1 MTAEDFTARKLAA
14 NKALLDAIG
23 MINPSDPDA
32 VKKYEAISKLYHE
45 LNADIK
51 NDFDREAKA
60 EELRVE
66 REKLES
72 EKATKAEAM
81 AVEREKIATEK
92 ATKAEAIAAERERT
106 ESEAK
111 SDMRK
116 AILDVVGKGGIAAAT
131 IFSAVAQIKM
141 FDRSTEFEK
150 ENALLTTSEQTVV
163 KNGLSG
169 RFFKH

>member
-1 MTAEDFTARKLAA
+1 MTQEDFTARKLAA

-23 MINPSDPDA
+23 MIDPSDEDA
-32 VKKYEAISKLYHE
+32 VQKYEAISKLYHE

-60 EELRVE
+60 EEL
-66 REKLES
+66 K
-72 EKATKAEAM
+72 
-81 AVEREKIATEK
+81 VEREKIASE
-92 ATKAEAIAAERERT
+92 ANTKAEAIKAERERN
-106 ESEAK
+106 ESEVK
-111 SDMRK
+111 SDTRK
-116 AILDVVGKGGIAAAT
+116 AILDLVGKGGIAAAT

>member
-23 MINPSDPDA
+23 MIDPSDPDA

-60 EELRVE
+60 EEL
-66 REKLES
+66 K
-72 EKATKAEAM
+72 
-81 AVEREKIATEK
+81 VEREKIESEK

-150 ENALLTTSEQTVV
+150 ENALLTTSQQTVV
-163 KNGLSG
+163 KNGISG

>member
-23 MINPSDPDA
+23 MIDPSDEDA
-32 VKKYEAISKLYHE
+32 VQKYEAISKLYHE

-60 EELRVE
+60 EEL
-66 REKLES
+66 K
-72 EKATKAEAM
+72 
-81 AVEREKIATEK
+81 VEREKIDSEAK
-92 ATKAEAIAAERERT
+92 TKAEAIKAERERN

-111 SDMRK
+111 SDTRK
-116 AILDVVGKGGIAAAT
+116 AVLDLIGKGGIAAAT

>member
-1 MTAEDFTARKLAA
+1 MTQEDFTARKLAA

-23 MINPSDPDA
+23 MIDPSDEDA
-32 VKKYEAISKLYHE
+32 VQKYEAISKLYHE

-60 EELRVE
+60 EEL
-66 REKLES
+66 K
-72 EKATKAEAM
+72 
-81 AVEREKIATEK
+81 VEREKIDSEAK
-92 ATKAEAIAAERERT
+92 TKAEAIKAERERN

-111 SDMRK
+111 SDTRK
-116 AILDVVGKGGIAAAT
+116 AILDLVGKGGIAAAT

>member
-1 MTAEDFTARKLAA
+1 MTQEDFTARKLAA

-23 MINPSDPDA
+23 MIDPSDEDA
-32 VKKYEAISKLYHE
+32 VQKYEAISKLYHE

-60 EELRVE
+60 EEL
-66 REKLES
+66 K
-72 EKATKAEAM
+72 
-81 AVEREKIATEK
+81 VEREKIDSEAK
-92 ATKAEAIAAERERT
+92 TKAEAIKAERERN

-111 SDMRK
+111 SDTRK
-116 AILDVVGKGGIAAAT
+116 AVLDLIGKGGIAAAT

>member
-1 MTAEDFTARKLAA
+1 MTQEDFTARKLAA

-23 MINPSDPDA
+23 MIDPSDEDA
-32 VKKYEAISKLYHE
+32 VQKYEAISKLYHE

-51 NDFDREAKA
+51 NDFDREAKV
-60 EELRVE
+60 EEL
-66 REKLES
+66 K
-72 EKATKAEAM
+72 
-81 AVEREKIATEK
+81 VEREKIASE
-92 ATKAEAIAAERERT
+92 ANTKAEAIKAERERN
-106 ESEAK
+106 ESESK
-111 SDMRK
+111 SDTRK
-116 AILDVVGKGGIAAAT
+116 AVLDLIGKGGIAAAT

>member
-1 MTAEDFTARKLAA
+1 MTQEDFTKRKLAA

-23 MINPSDPDA
+23 MIDPSDEDA
-32 VKKYEAISKLYHE
+32 VQKYEAISKLYHE

-60 EELRVE
+60 EEL
-66 REKLES
+66 K
-72 EKATKAEAM
+72 
-81 AVEREKIATEK
+81 VEREKIESEAN
-92 ATKAEAIAAERERT
+92 TKAEAIKAERERN
-106 ESEAK
+106 ESEVK
-111 SDMRK
+111 SDTRK
-116 AILDVVGKGGIAAAT
+116 AILDLVGKGGIAAAT

>member
-23 MINPSDPDA
+23 QIDPSDEDA
-32 VKKYEAISKLYHE
+32 VQKYEAISKLYHE

-51 NDFDREAKA
+51 NDFDREAKT
-60 EELRVE
+60 EEL
-66 REKLES
+66 K
-72 EKATKAEAM
+72 
-81 AVEREKIATEK
+81 VEREKIASE
-92 ATKAEAIAAERERT
+92 ANTKAEAIKAERERN
-106 ESEAK
+106 ESEVK
-111 SDMRK
+111 SDTRK
-116 AILDVVGKGGIAAAT
+116 AVLDLIGKGGIAAAT

-141 FDRSTEFEK
+141 FERSTEFEK
-150 ENALLTTSEQTVV
+150 ENALLTTSGQTVV

>member
-23 MINPSDPDA
+23 MIDPSDPDA

-60 EELRVE
+60 EEL
-66 REKLES
+66 K
-72 EKATKAEAM
+72 
-81 AVEREKIATEK
+81 VEREKIESEK

-131 IFSAVAQIKM
+131 IFSAVAQIRM

>member
-23 MINPSDPDA
+23 MIDPSDPDA

-60 EELRVE
+60 EELKVE
-66 REKLES
+66 REKIES
-72 EKATKAEAM
+72 EKATKAEAI
-81 AVEREKIATEK
+81 K
-92 ATKAEAIAAERERT
+92 AERERT

-116 AILDVVGKGGIAAAT
+116 AVLDVVGKGGIAAAT

>member
-23 MINPSDPDA
+23 MIDPSDPDA

-60 EELRVE
+60 EELKVE
-66 REKLES
+66 REKIES
-72 EKATKAEAM
+72 EKATKAEAI
-81 AVEREKIATEK
+81 K
-92 ATKAEAIAAERERT
+92 AERERT

>member
-23 MINPSDPDA
+23 MIDPSDPDA

-60 EELRVE
+60 EELR
-66 REKLES
+66 
-72 EKATKAEAM
+72 
-81 AVEREKIATEK
+81 VEREKIATEK

>member
-23 MINPSDPDA
+23 MIDPSDPDA

-60 EELRVE
+60 EELKVE
-66 REKLES
+66 REKIES
-72 EKATKAEAM
+72 EKATKAEAI
-81 AVEREKIATEK
+81 K
-92 ATKAEAIAAERERT
+92 AERERT

-116 AILDVVGKGGIAAAT
+116 AVLDVVGKGGIAAAT
-131 IFSAVAQIKM
+131 IFSAVAQIRM

-150 ENALLTTSEQTVV
+150 ENALLTTSQQTVV
-163 KNGLSG
+163 KNGISG

>member
-23 MINPSDPDA
+23 MIDPSDPDA

-60 EELRVE
+60 EEL
-66 REKLES
+66 K
-72 EKATKAEAM
+72 
-81 AVEREKIATEK
+81 VEREKIESEK

>member
-1 MTAEDFTARKLAA
+1 MTQEDFTARKLAA

-23 MINPSDPDA
+23 MIDPSDEDA
-32 VKKYEAISKLYHE
+32 VQKYEAISKLYHE

-60 EELRVE
+60 EEL
-66 REKLES
+66 K
-72 EKATKAEAM
+72 
-81 AVEREKIATEK
+81 VEREKIDSEAK
-92 ATKAEAIAAERERT
+92 TKAEAIKAERERNET
-106 ESEAK
+106 EAK
-111 SDMRK
+111 SDTRK
-116 AILDVVGKGGIAAAT
+116 AILDLIGKGGIAAAT

>member
-23 MINPSDPDA
+23 MIDPSDEDA
-32 VKKYEAISKLYHE
+32 VQKYEAISKLYHE

-60 EELRVE
+60 EEL
-66 REKLES
+66 K
-72 EKATKAEAM
+72 
-81 AVEREKIATEK
+81 VEREKIDSEAK
-92 ATKAEAIAAERERT
+92 TKAEAIKAERERNET
-106 ESEAK
+106 EAK
-111 SDMRK
+111 SDTRK
-116 AILDVVGKGGIAAAT
+116 AILDLVGKGGIAAAT

>member
-23 MINPSDPDA
+23 MIDPSDPDA

-60 EELRVE
+60 EEL
-66 REKLES
+66 K
-72 EKATKAEAM
+72 
-81 AVEREKIATEK
+81 VEREKIESEK

-116 AILDVVGKGGIAAAT
+116 AVLDVIGKGGVAAAT
-131 IFSAVAQIKM
+131 IFSAITQLKM

>member
-23 MINPSDPDA
+23 MIDPSDPDA

-60 EELRVE
+60 EEL
-66 REKLES
+66 K
-72 EKATKAEAM
+72 
-81 AVEREKIATEK
+81 VEREKIESEK

-106 ESEAK
+106 ETEAK

-116 AILDVVGKGGIAAAT
+116 AVLDIVGKGGIAAAT
-131 IFSAVAQIKM
+131 IFSAVAQWKM

>member
-23 MINPSDPDA
+23 MIDPSDPDA

-60 EELRVE
+60 EEL
-66 REKLES
+66 K
-72 EKATKAEAM
+72 
-81 AVEREKIATEK
+81 VEREKIESEK

-116 AILDVVGKGGIAAAT
+116 AVLDVVGKGGIAAAT

-150 ENALLTTSEQTVV
+150 ENALLTTSQQTVV

>member
-14 NKALLDAIG
+14 NKALLDAIS
-23 MINPSDPDA
+23 MIDPSDPDA

-60 EELRVE
+60 EEL
-66 REKLES
+66 K
-72 EKATKAEAM
+72 
-81 AVEREKIATEK
+81 VEREKIESEK

-116 AILDVVGKGGIAAAT
+116 AVLDVVGKGGIAAAT

>member
-23 MINPSDPDA
+23 MIDPSDEDA
-32 VKKYEAISKLYHE
+32 VQKYEAISKLYHE

-60 EELRVE
+60 EEL
-66 REKLES
+66 K
-72 EKATKAEAM
+72 
-81 AVEREKIATEK
+81 VEREKIASE
-92 ATKAEAIAAERERT
+92 ANTKAEAIKAERERN

-111 SDMRK
+111 SDTRK
-116 AILDVVGKGGIAAAT
+116 AVLDLVGKGGIAFAT
-131 IFSAVAQIKM
+131 VFSAVTQYKM
-141 FDRSTEFEK
+141 FNKSTEFEK
-150 ENALLTTSEQTVV
+150 ENALLTTSAQTVV

>member
-23 MINPSDPDA
+23 MIDPSDPDA

-60 EELRVE
+60 EEL
-66 REKLES
+66 K
-72 EKATKAEAM
+72 
-81 AVEREKIATEK
+81 VEREKIKSEK

-116 AILDVVGKGGIAAAT
+116 AVLDVVGKGGIAAAT

>member
-23 MINPSDPDA
+23 MIDPSDPDA

-60 EELRVE
+60 EEL
-66 REKLES
+66 K
-72 EKATKAEAM
+72 
-81 AVEREKIATEK
+81 VEREKIESEK

-116 AILDVVGKGGIAAAT
+116 AVLDVVGKGGIAAAT

>member
-1 MTAEDFTARKLAA
+1 MTQEDFTARKLAA

-23 MINPSDPDA
+23 LIDPSDEDA
-32 VKKYEAISKLYHE
+32 VQKYEAISKLYHE

-60 EELRVE
+60 EEL
-66 REKLES
+66 K
-72 EKATKAEAM
+72 
-81 AVEREKIATEK
+81 VEREKIASE
-92 ATKAEAIAAERERT
+92 ANTKAEAIKAERERN
-106 ESEAK
+106 ESEVK
-111 SDMRK
+111 SDTRK
-116 AILDVVGKGGIAAAT
+116 AILDLVGKGGIAAAT

>member
-1 MTAEDFTARKLAA
+1 MTQEDFTARKLAA

-23 MINPSDPDA
+23 MIDPSDEDA
-32 VKKYEAISKLYHE
+32 VQKYEAISKLYHE

-51 NDFDREAKA
+51 NDFDREAKN
-60 EELRVE
+60 EEL
-66 REKLES
+66 K
-72 EKATKAEAM
+72 
-81 AVEREKIATEK
+81 VEREKIASE
-92 ATKAEAIAAERERT
+92 ANTKAEAIKAERERNET
-106 ESEAK
+106 EAK
-111 SDMRK
+111 SDTRK
-116 AILDVVGKGGIAAAT
+116 AVLDLIGKGGIAAAT

>member
-1 MTAEDFTARKLAA
+1 MTQEDFTARKLAA

-23 MINPSDPDA
+23 MIDPSDEDA
-32 VKKYEAISKLYHE
+32 VQKYEAISKLYHE

-60 EELRVE
+60 EEL
-66 REKLES
+66 K
-72 EKATKAEAM
+72 
-81 AVEREKIATEK
+81 VEREKIDSEAK
-92 ATKAEAIAAERERT
+92 TKAEAIKAERERNET
-106 ESEAK
+106 EAK
-111 SDMRK
+111 SDTRK
-116 AILDVVGKGGIAAAT
+116 AVLDLIGKGGIAAAT